1 MIIQDFT
8 IPELE
13 YYRTFCNFV
22 GDEKKLF
29 EYRAAG
35 KTLDECC
42 EMLHMDL
49 SSVKR
54 ISRKVNGKMINVTNT
69 VNMRKWIAENYG

>member
-8 IPELE
+8 APQLE

-22 GDEKKLF
+22 GNEKKLF
-29 EYRAAG
+29 EFRAAG

-42 EMLHMDL
+42 ELLHMDL

>member
-42 EMLHMDL
+42 ELLHMDL